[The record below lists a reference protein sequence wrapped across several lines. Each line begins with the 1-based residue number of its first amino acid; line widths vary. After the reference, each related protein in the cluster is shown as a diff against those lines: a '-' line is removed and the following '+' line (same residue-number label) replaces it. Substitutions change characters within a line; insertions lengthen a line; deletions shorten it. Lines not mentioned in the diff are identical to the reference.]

1 MRFLCAVATISVLA
15 LALAGST
22 LAQGS
27 ASHHV
32 SVSIPTVLRLRID
45 HQVASD
51 HASVP
56 VSVHVEGA
64 RRTIDPAA
72 TRVEVLANTA
82 WQLSVSYT
90 PGAGG
95 SGLVLSW
102 HALGGS
108 GVLRASPSLLG
119 ADRATGGWRPIDVT
133 YGVVNH
139 PADGHYQGVIAYTL
153 ARP

>member
-1 MRFLCAVATISVLA
+1 MRFLCTVATIVA

-32 SVSIPTVLRLRID
+32 SVSIPTVLRLRLD

-56 VSVHVEGA
+56 VSIRIEGA
-64 RRTIDPAA
+64 LRTIDPAS
-72 TRVEVLANTA
+72 TRLEVFANTA
-82 WQLSVSYT
+82 WQLSVSYA
-90 PGAGG
+90 PVGRD

-102 HALGGS
+102 NALGNS
-108 GVLRASPSLLG
+108 GVLHASPSVLG
-119 ADRATGGWRPIDVT
+119 GGRATGGWRPIDVT
-133 YGVVNH
+133 YELVSE